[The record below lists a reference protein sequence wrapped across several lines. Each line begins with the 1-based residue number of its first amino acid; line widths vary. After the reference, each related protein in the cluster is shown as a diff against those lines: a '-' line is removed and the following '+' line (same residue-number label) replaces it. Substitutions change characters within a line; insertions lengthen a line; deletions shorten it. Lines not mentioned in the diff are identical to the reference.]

1 MSAAHAAG
9 GGGGVGEGGG
19 DSIDSLPHFNQ
30 NKIKKL
36 LSRCRFPTVL
46 PRCLGS
52 EWQTPSLSTKKRK
65 ITRHLVM
72 QRRLKTRLYL
82 QLGHL
87 WHSNEVSCGF
97 LTVDS

>member
-9 GGGGVGEGGG
+9 GGGGGGVGGG
-19 DSIDSLPHFNQ
+19 LSIDSLPHFNQ

-36 LSRCRFPTVL
+36 PSRRRFPTVL
-46 PRCLGS
+46 PRFLSS
-52 EWQTPSLSTKKRK
+52 EWQTLSLSTKERK

-97 LTVDS
+97 LT